1 MEGARGGAAGCRVAR
16 AGPWPGVGQEGG
28 WPKEKSGRWGA
39 RPKLGPRSERGVASC
54 NVEPDEQPDSA
65 QESLAPRPRLTSFIN
80 PAVATGRVSLG
91 ALAGTVATLLTP
103 GTVPW
108 HVRSMV
114 GWDAG
119 ALLYATLAWIM
130 ILRASPQDT
139 AQRAAQEDPGRRL
152 VFVIAIC
159 SSIYSLFAAVA
170 VLKEIRKLPAEQVTI
185 WTGLALAAVALSWI
199 VTHTS
204 FTLRYAHLFYR
215 RHGISECLQF
225 PGTKS
230 PSDLDFAYFAFTIGM
245 CFQVSDVVIM
255 SLRVRRAALFHAL
268 VSFGFNTTILA
279 LSLNLLTTLLG

>member
-1 MEGARGGAAGCRVAR
+1 MGADDA
-16 AGPWPGVGQEGG
+16 
-28 WPKEKSGRWGA
+28 
-39 RPKLGPRSERGVASC
+39 
-54 NVEPDEQPDSA
+54 PDSVDD
-65 QESLAPRPRLTSFIN
+65 SLAPRPRHSFIH
-80 PAVATGRVSLG
+80 PRFATGRVTLG
-91 ALAGTVATLLTP
+91 AAAGTLATLLTP

-119 ALLYATLAWIM
+119 ALLYATLAWLM
-130 ILRASPQDT
+130 ILRATPTHT

-152 VFVIAIC
+152 VFFIAIG

-170 VLKEIRKLPAEQVTI
+170 VLKELKQLPSAQVPV

-204 FTLRYAHLFYR
+204 FTLRYAHMFYR
-215 RHGISECLQF
+215 KTGPSECLQF
-225 PGTKS
+225 PGTKT

-245 CFQVSDVVIM
+245 CFQVSDVVIT
-255 SLRVRRAALFHAL
+255 SLRVRRAALMHAL

-279 LSLNLLTTLLG
+279 LSLNLLTTLLN

>member
-1 MEGARGGAAGCRVAR
+1 MAEEEPPDSVDSLPPRPRAAWIH
-16 AGPWPGVGQEGG
+16 P
-28 WPKEKSGRWGA
+28 
-39 RPKLGPRSERGVASC
+39 GVAS
-54 NVEPDEQPDSA
+54 
-65 QESLAPRPRLTSFIN
+65 
-80 PAVATGRVSLG
+80 GRVSL
-91 ALAGTVATLLTP
+91 AAIAGTVAALLTP
-103 GTVPW
+103 RTIPW

-130 ILRASPQDT
+130 ILRATPDDT
-139 AQRAAQEDPGRRL
+139 RRRAAQEDPGRHL

-159 SSIYSLFAAVA
+159 SSIYSLFASVA
-170 VLKEIRKLPAEQVTI
+170 VLKEIRKLPETQLPV

-215 RHGISECLQF
+215 RHGITECLEF
-225 PGTKS
+225 PGTKT

-245 CFQVSDVVIM
+245 CFQVSDVVIR

>member
-1 MEGARGGAAGCRVAR
+1 M
-16 AGPWPGVGQEGG
+16 
-28 WPKEKSGRWGA
+28 
-39 RPKLGPRSERGVASC
+39 
-54 NVEPDEQPDSA
+54 EPDEQPPDST
-65 QESLAPRPRLTSFIN
+65 QDSLAPRPRLAFVH
-80 PAVATGRVSLG
+80 PAVATGRVSL
-91 ALAGTVATLLTP
+91 AAIAGTLATLLTP
-103 GTVPW
+103 SSVPW

-119 ALLYATLAWIM
+119 ALLYATLAWLM
-130 ILRASPQDT
+130 ILRATPQAT
-139 AQRAAQEDPGRRL
+139 AQRAAQEDPGRRF

-170 VLKEIRKLPAEQVTI
+170 VLKEIRQLPAAEVPV

-215 RHGISECLQF
+215 RQGISECLEF
-225 PGTKS
+225 PGSKT

-245 CFQVSDVVIM
+245 CFQVSDVIIK

-279 LSLNLLTTLLG
+279 LSLNLLTTLLN